1 MEYELTFARLEGL
14 ENARVIDIR
23 APEQY
28 AYGTYPG
35 AENVP
40 MDRLTPEKCT
50 GAVYLLCQSGV
61 LSLELA
67 EKLQGMGI
75 PAFSIQGGY
84 REYLRRTLARA
95 AADDEVCLS
104 RWNKAE
110 HSIITTYRKA
120 LWTPFI
126 RAIKDYQLISD
137 GDKIAVCI
145 SGGKDSM
152 LMAKLFQELKMH
164 GRQNFEVVF
173 LVMNPG
179 YNQLNAQAV
188 LDNAKLLGIPIE
200 VFHTEIF
207 DIVANQGGSPC
218 YLCARMRRGHLY
230 SKAKELGCNKIALGH
245 HYDDVIE
252 TILMGMLYGS
262 QIQTMMPKLHSTN
275 FPGMELI
282 RPMYLIREKDIL
294 RWRDYNDLH
303 FIQCACRLTESCASC
318 GGTEKGSKRAEIK
331 QLIRT
336 LSQQDPQIPARIFR
350 SVENV
355 NLDTVIAYKQ
365 GNRTHH
371 FLDSYTQSADE
382 TD

>member
-1 MEYELTFARLEGL
+1 MDITVSELKQLAQGTYEI
-14 ENARVIDIR
+14 IDIR
-23 APEQY
+23 NEEEIAHG
-28 AYGTYPG
+28 AMPG
-35 AENVP
+35 AILLQPEEILTSDKI
-40 MDRLTPEKCT
+40 DRSKKLVICCQRGKLSRDVADMLTEQ
-50 GAVYLLCQSGV
+50 GLDAVN
-61 LSLELA
+61 LS
-67 EKLQGMGI
+67 
-75 PAFSIQGGY
+75 GGY
-84 REYLRRTLARA
+84 IDWLLTDIKETA
-95 AADDEVCLS
+95 AADKAKEVETSIRKKFHKKIWCQFT
-104 RWNKAE
+104 KAVR
-110 HSIITTYRKA
+110 TYELVK
-120 LWTPFI
+120 P
-126 RAIKDYQLISD
+126 

-152 LMAKLFQELKMH
+152 LMAKLFQELQSH
-164 GRQNFEVVF
+164 GRQNFEVVY

-188 LDNAKLLGIPIE
+188 LDNARLLGIPIE

-218 YLCARMRRGHLY
+218 YLCARMRRGYLY
-230 SKAKELGCNKIALGH
+230 SKARELGCNKIALGH

-282 RPMYLIREKDIL
+282 RPLYLIREKDIL

-331 QLIRT
+331 RLIHN
-336 LSQQDPQIPARIFR
+336 LSREDPQIPARIFR

-365 GNRTHH
+365 GGTVHR
-371 FLDSYTQSADE
+371 FLDSYDE
-382 TD
+382 

>member
-1 MEYELTFARLEGL
+1 MELEITFAQLEAL
-14 ENARVIDIR
+14 EQPRVIDMR
-23 APEQY
+23 SPEQF

-35 AENVP
+35 AENI
-40 MDRLTPEKCT
+40 PEAQLKPEDFREP
-50 GAVYLLCQSGV
+50 VYLLCQSGV
-61 LSLELA
+61 RSLELA
-67 EKLQGMGI
+67 EQWQELGI
-75 PAFSIQGGY
+75 PAASVRGGY
-84 REYLRRTLARA
+84 REFLREKLVRTAADEALCRQRRT
-95 AADDEVCLS
+95 
-104 RWNKAE
+104 KAE
-110 HSIITTYRKA
+110 HSIITTYRKE

-152 LMAKLFQELKMH
+152 LMAKLFQELKAH
-164 GRQNFEVVF
+164 GRQNFEVVY

-179 YNQLNAQAV
+179 YNQLNYQAV
-188 LDNAKLLGIPIE
+188 QENAKLLGIPIE
-200 VFHTEIF
+200 VFRTEIF
-207 DIVANQGGSPC
+207 DIVAHQGGSPC

-230 SKAKELGCNKIALGH
+230 SKAQELGCNKIALGH

-282 RPMYLIREKDIL
+282 RPLYLIREKDIL

-331 QLIRT
+331 QMIRA

-365 GNRTHH
+365 GGESHH
-371 FLDSYTQSADE
+371 FLDRY
-382 TD
+382 

>member
-1 MEYELTFARLEGL
+1 MEYEVTFSQLEQL
-14 ENARVIDIR
+14 EKPRVIDIR
-23 APEQY
+23 GSEQF
-28 AYGTYPG
+28 AYGSYPG
-35 AENVP
+35 AENLP
-40 MDRLTPEKCT
+40 LDTIQPKTWAEP
-50 GAVYLLCQSGV
+50 VYLLCQSGV
-61 LSLELA
+61 VSLELA
-67 EKLQGMGI
+67 EKWQELGI

-84 REYLRRTLARA
+84 REYLRRTLIRAVSDEASCQARR
-95 AADDEVCLS
+95 E
-104 RWNKAE
+104 KAE

-126 RAIKDYQLISD
+126 RAIKEYRLISD

-152 LMAKLFQELKMH
+152 LMAKLFQELKAH

-179 YNQLNAQAV
+179 YNQLNAQTV

-218 YLCARMRRGHLY
+218 YLCARMRRGYLY
-230 SKAKELGCNKIALGH
+230 GKAKELGCNKIALGH

-336 LSQQDPQIPARIFR
+336 LAKEDPQIPARIFR

-365 GNRTHH
+365 GGTVHR
-371 FLDSYTQSADE
+371 FLDDYDAK
-382 TD
+382 